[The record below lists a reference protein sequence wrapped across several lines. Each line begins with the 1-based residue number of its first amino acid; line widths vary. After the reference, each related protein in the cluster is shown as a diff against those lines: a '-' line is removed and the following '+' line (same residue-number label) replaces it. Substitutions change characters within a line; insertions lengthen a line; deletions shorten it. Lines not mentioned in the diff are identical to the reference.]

1 MAVKTHWM
9 DRSATEVAVAVR
21 ARGVSPVEVVEAA
34 LERIEARNSTL
45 NAFVHVCGDRALGEA
60 HALAKRLARDEDVG
74 PLAGVP
80 FGVKDLED
88 VAGLPTTYGSAVFA
102 NHVATSDSVQV
113 ARLRAAGGIVGRP
126 SPVFGKGSG
135 CETWTLNPETTM
147 TDERMALIELV
158 EKAADVDL
166 VREMLAFAAERIMDA
181 EAELLT
187 GAAKGARTALRENHR
202 NGYRERDW
210 DTRAGRIELAIPKLR
225 KGSYFP
231 SFLEPRRTA
240 EKALVAVIQ
249 EAYVHG
255 VSTRAVDDLV
265 KAMGAGGM
273 SKSQVSRLCAEIDV
287 RVNAFLQRPLEGAW
301 PYLWLDATY
310 IKVRE
315 GGRIISRAVI
325 VAVAVN
331 EDGKREVL
339 GVAAGPSE
347 AETFWTEFLRSLAD
361 RGLRG
366 VKLVIAD
373 DHKGL
378 RAAARRVFDA
388 THQRCRV
395 HWLRNALAHA
405 PAKQRTALAAML
417 KTIFAQETRA
427 EATDQ
432 WGVVADALREKQP
445 KLGAL
450 MDASREDVLAYMDF
464 PREHWPQIA
473 STNPLERVNR
483 EIKRRADVVG
493 IFPNDDAII
502 RLVGAL
508 MLETNDEWA
517 VARRYM
523 SLETLAKVTNTENV
537 RLPAVAA

>member
-1 MAVKTHWM
+1 
-9 DRSATEVAVAVR
+9 
-21 ARGVSPVEVVEAA
+21 
-34 LERIEARNSTL
+34 
-45 NAFVHVCGDRALGEA
+45 
-60 HALAKRLARDEDVG
+60 
-74 PLAGVP
+74 
-80 FGVKDLED
+80 
-88 VAGLPTTYGSAVFA
+88 
-102 NHVATSDSVQV
+102 
-113 ARLRAAGGIVGRP
+113 
-126 SPVFGKGSG
+126 
-135 CETWTLNPETTM
+135 M
-147 TDERMALIELV
+147 TDDRMALLELV
-158 EKAADVDL
+158 EKDADSDL
-166 VREMLAFAAERIMDA
+166 VRDLLAFAAERLMETEV
-181 EAELLT
+181 EAAT
-187 GAAKGARTALRENHR
+187 GAAKGARTAGRTTQR
-202 NGYRERDW
+202 NGYRERAW
-210 DTRAGRIELAIPKLR
+210 QTRAGRIDLAIPKLR

-265 KAMGAGGM
+265 RAMGGTGV
-273 SKSQVSRLCAEIDV
+273 SKSQVSRLCAEIDE
-287 RVNAFLQRPLEGAW
+287 RVQAFLSRPLEGAW

-310 IKVRE
+310 LRVRD
-315 GGRIISRAVI
+315 GGRIVSRAVI

-331 EDGKREVL
+331 DDGRREVL
-339 GVAAGPSE
+339 GIAAGASE
-347 AETFWTEFLRSLAD
+347 AETFWIGFLRSLAD

-395 HWLRNALAHA
+395 HWMRNALAHA
-405 PAKQRTALAAML
+405 PAKQRAAVAAML
-417 KTIFAQETRA
+417 KTVFAQDGKG
-427 EATDQ
+427 EAVKQ
-432 WGVVADALREKQP
+432 WDNVADALREKQP

-473 STNPLERVNR
+473 STNPLERVNK
-483 EIKRRADVVG
+483 EIKRRSDVVG
-493 IFPNDDAII
+493 IFPNDEAII

-508 MLETNDEWA
+508 MIETNDEWA

-523 SLETLAKVTNTENV
+523 ALEALARISHTDPL

>member
-1 MAVKTHWM
+1 
-9 DRSATEVAVAVR
+9 
-21 ARGVSPVEVVEAA
+21 
-34 LERIEARNSTL
+34 
-45 NAFVHVCGDRALGEA
+45 
-60 HALAKRLARDEDVG
+60 
-74 PLAGVP
+74 
-80 FGVKDLED
+80 
-88 VAGLPTTYGSAVFA
+88 
-102 NHVATSDSVQV
+102 
-113 ARLRAAGGIVGRP
+113 
-126 SPVFGKGSG
+126 
-135 CETWTLNPETTM
+135 M

-158 EKAADVDL
+158 EKAADADL

-181 EAELLT
+181 EAETLT
-187 GAAKGARTALRENHR
+187 GAAKGVRTALRENHR
-202 NGYRERDW
+202 NGYRDRDW

-273 SKSQVSRLCAEIDV
+273 SKSQVSRLCTEIDA

-310 IKVRE
+310 IKVRD
-315 GGRIISRAVI
+315 GGRIVSRAAI

-339 GVAAGPSE
+339 GVGTGPSE
-347 AETFWTEFLRSLAD
+347 AETFWTDFLRSLAD

-405 PAKQRTALAAML
+405 PAKQRTAVAAML
-417 KTIFAQETRA
+417 KTIFAQETKA
-427 EATDQ
+427 EAVAQ
-432 WGVVADALREKQP
+432 WDVVADALREKQP

-450 MDASREDVLAYMDF
+450 MDASRDDVLAYMDF

-493 IFPNDDAII
+493 IFPNDDAIV

-523 SLETLAKVTNTENV
+523 SLETLARVTNTATV

>member
-1 MAVKTHWM
+1 MGM
-9 DRSATEVAVAVR
+9 
-21 ARGVSPVEVVEAA
+21 
-34 LERIEARNSTL
+34 
-45 NAFVHVCGDRALGEA
+45 
-60 HALAKRLARDEDVG
+60 
-74 PLAGVP
+74 
-80 FGVKDLED
+80 
-88 VAGLPTTYGSAVFA
+88 
-102 NHVATSDSVQV
+102 
-113 ARLRAAGGIVGRP
+113 
-126 SPVFGKGSG
+126 
-135 CETWTLNPETTM
+135 TM
-147 TDERMALIELV
+147 TDERMALIELI
-158 EKAADVDL
+158 EKQADSDL
-166 VREMLAFAAERIMDA
+166 VREMLAFAADRIM
-181 EAELLT
+181 ELEVELRT
-187 GAAKGARTALRENHR
+187 GAAKGARSPLREVQR

-210 DTRAGRIELAIPKLR
+210 DTRAVRIALEIPKLG
-225 KGSYFP
+225 KGSYLP

-249 EAYVHG
+249 EAYVQG
-255 VSTRAVDDLV
+255 ISTRAVDDLV

-273 SKSQVSRLCAEIDV
+273 SKSQVSRLCAEIDE
-287 RVNAFLQRPLEGAW
+287 RVNAFLTRPLEGAW

-310 IKVRE
+310 LRVRE

-347 AETFWTEFLRSLAD
+347 AETFWTDFLRSLAD

-378 RAAARRVFDA
+378 RAAARRVFNA
-388 THQRCRV
+388 TQQRCRS
-395 HWLRNALAHA
+395 HWMRNALVHA
-405 PAKQRTALAAML
+405 PAKQRTAVAAML
-417 KTIFAQETRA
+417 KTIFAQETKA
-427 EATDQ
+427 EAEAEAQ
-432 WGVVADALREKQP
+432 WAIVADALREKQP

-450 MDASREDVLAYMDF
+450 MDTSRDDVLAYMDF
-464 PREHWPQIA
+464 PKEHWAQIA

-483 EIKRRADVVG
+483 EIKRRADVIG

-517 VARRYM
+517 VARRYR
-523 SLETLAKVTNTENV
+523 SLETLARVTENPTV
-537 RLPAVAA
+537 RLPAVAP